1 VDNNALIQAKGLYKH
16 FKNVKAV
23 NGVDFSL
30 SKGEYVALLGPNGA
44 GKTTLVEMIEGIRNP
59 DKGEI
64 LVKGRSTREDKQS
77 LYSLLGISFQ
87 ETRFLE
93 KTTVEETIRLFSSF
107 YHQPDEKVEKVISL
121 TGLGEKRKSY
131 TKNLSGGQR
140 QRLALAISLLNDPEI
155 LILDEPTT
163 GLDPTAR
170 REIWDIL
177 LSLKKSHNTSLILTT
192 HYMEEATQLC
202 DRIIIMDKGQFLAEG
217 TFEQLLKKMDLY
229 DTAIFSVE
237 GAIPENL
244 FSESNGLII
253 NRDAKTGK
261 GSCVMKNVAND
272 MPLLFSLIE
281 KNNLRLT
288 DFEHKRPTLDD
299 LFLMMTGRRLTEET
313 E

>member
-1 VDNNALIQAKGLYKH
+1 MENQHLIQAKGLYKH
-16 FKNVKAV
+16 FKKVNAV
-23 NGVDFSL
+23 NGVNFSL
-30 SKGEYVALLGPNGA
+30 DKGEYIALLGPNGA
-44 GKTTLVEMIEGIRNP
+44 GKTTLVEMIEGIRTP

-64 LVKGRSTREDKQS
+64 FVKGRSIREDKS
-77 LYSLLGISFQ
+77 ALYSILGISFQ

-93 KTTVEETIRLFSSF
+93 KVTVEETIRLFASF
-107 YHQPDEKVEKVISL
+107 YRQPEEKIKKVISI
-121 TGLGEKRKSY
+121 TGLDEKKSAY

-177 LSLKKSHNTSLILTT
+177 LGLKEKKETSLILTT

-202 DRIIIMDKGQFLAEG
+202 DKIVMMDKGSFLAEG
-217 TFEQLLKKMDLY
+217 TLDELLKKMNLHDVA
-229 DTAIFSVE
+229 TFRVE
-237 GAIPENL
+237 GTIPESL
-244 FSESNGLII
+244 LSGSNGLKIQQDNI
-253 NRDAKTGK
+253 TGR
-261 GSCVMKNVAND
+261 CRCELFNVAVD
-272 MPLLFSLIE
+272 MPLLFSLLE

-288 DFEHKRPTLDD
+288 DFEHRKPTLDD
-299 LFLMMTGRRLTEET
+299 LFLTMTGRRLTEET

>member
-1 VDNNALIQAKGLYKH
+1 MENQHLIQAKGLYKH
-16 FKNVKAV
+16 FKKVNAV
-23 NGVDFSL
+23 NGVNFSL
-30 SKGEYVALLGPNGA
+30 DKGEYIALLGPNGA
-44 GKTTLVEMIEGIRNP
+44 GKTTLVEMIEGIRTP

-64 LVKGRSTREDKQS
+64 FVKGRSIKEDKS
-77 LYSLLGISFQ
+77 ALYSILGISFQ

-93 KTTVEETIRLFSSF
+93 KVTVEETIRLFASF
-107 YHQPDEKVEKVISL
+107 YRQPEEKIKKVISI
-121 TGLGEKRKSY
+121 TGLDEKKSAY

-177 LSLKKSHNTSLILTT
+177 LGLKEKRETSLILTT

-202 DRIIIMDKGQFLAEG
+202 DKIVMMDKGSFLAEG
-217 TFEQLLKKMDLY
+217 TLDELLKKMNLHDVA
-229 DTAIFSVE
+229 TFRVE
-237 GAIPENL
+237 GTIPESL
-244 FSESNGLII
+244 LSGSNGLKIQQDNI
-253 NRDAKTGK
+253 TGR
-261 GSCVMKNVAND
+261 CRCELFNVAAD
-272 MPLLFSLIE
+272 MPLLFSLLE

-288 DFEHKRPTLDD
+288 DFEHRKPTLDD
-299 LFLMMTGRRLTEET
+299 LFLTMTGRRLTEET